1 MKYDFIEANRHH
13 YGVKLLCQAL
23 HVSRSGFYAAKHRL
37 PSARWQRQTMLTTQI
52 SAIHSAS
59 RDTYGAPRIHAELAA
74 RGVACSHNT
83 VAKLM
88 RQAAIMPR
96 CIRRF
101 RITTDSR
108 KTKASPNLVSRNFH
122 ARGPNDCWLSDITYI
137 PTREGWLYLAVILDM
152 YSRAIVG
159 WAMSRALGT
168 KLAMDALEMALRH
181 RGRGPAI
188 LHSDQGS
195 TYATSDYREVLSRH
209 HIRQSMSQ
217 RGNCWDNA
225 PTESFFHTL
234 KTELVM
240 HHDYRT
246 RDLARAS
253 VFDYL
258 EVFYNRQRRHSSLE
272 YEAPLAFEAST
283 KRLITVS
290 TERG

>member
-1 MKYDFIEANRHH
+1 
-13 YGVKLLCQAL
+13 
-23 HVSRSGFYAAKHRL
+23 
-37 PSARWQRQTMLTTQI
+37 
-52 SAIHSAS
+52 
-59 RDTYGAPRIHAELAA
+59 
-74 RGVACSHNT
+74 
-83 VAKLM
+83 
-88 RQAAIMPR
+88 
-96 CIRRF
+96 
-101 RITTDSR
+101 
-108 KTKASPNLVSRNFH
+108 
-122 ARGPNDCWLSDITYI
+122 
-137 PTREGWLYLAVILDM
+137 M

-195 TYATSDYREVLSRH
+195 TYATSDYRDLLSRH

-225 PTESFFHTL
+225 PMESFFHTL
-234 KTELVM
+234 KTELVV

-246 RDLARAS
+246 RDQARAS

-258 EVFYNRQRRHSSLE
+258 EVFYNRQRRHSSIK